1 MRPILVKSMF
11 VKFTAICML
20 LLGLAMTAY
29 SQVYVGGEL
38 TSDATY
44 FPANNPYI
52 VTQDLKIASGITLT
66 LLPGVELLFE
76 SGTGLISNGTLIAKG
91 TSDQK
96 IKFSS
101 RSEIPG
107 MGQWSGIAFNKAKS
121 SFDDSTYIS
130 GSIISYA
137 IISKA
142 NYSVTLDQYSTLL
155 IENSLIEQCAFGINI
170 LESGFNTIRN
180 CTIRQCN
187 FAIFMAKGY
196 YNSGNNIYG
205 NNIYGCNDVGVFIN
219 SDATHSQNNS
229 ISNNTIIAC
238 NIGLH
243 IGNYSNNGPGYNT
256 ISGNTFNGNKD
267 AVKLFQAYNSI
278 YNNYFVYNRNGII
291 CWQSKNNSITENLFS
306 HNTQYAI
313 TLTAGSSLN
322 SITYNSMNFNKGG
335 ALIKPDSS
343 NNSINNS
350 FVHNTVFNNTEF
362 SFQIKDSPQG
372 LLQFNNIGFN
382 GKFQSFKN
390 EADINLNAEY
400 CFWGTTL
407 ENELDSIIYD
417 KLDEPV
423 WGEVFYQPVLDHI
436 LITAPVPPPCKVK
449 KQLIGNSIFVSW
461 DTLQIADFGG
471 YKVYYGNN
479 NGVVFEHTLNNLSG
493 TSINMGIIPID
504 TPISITAFDAQA
516 DGKDDQTEGNESDFA
531 FAELYP
537 YAGPD
542 TAICTNVFYSIANST
557 ANNFTNLFWATS
569 GDGAFDNPQK
579 LHPVYVPGNHDY
591 ANGFVNL
598 SLIAY
603 NGSKQLID
611 AAHITFQT
619 APDVFAGNDTLIAN
633 DSTILL
639 ASATAYS
646 YGSILWT
653 SSGDGTFDSD
663 TINNPTYTP
672 GPGDINIGNV
682 TLTLTAFSFC
692 GNISDQIVI
701 SIVPGYSISGRVHS
715 GSGLAANSTLYLY
728 RESQSTLQPLRT
740 GLVLPDGHFDIK
752 SLFAGTYYLYAVP
765 NKKESQGYLPTY
777 YFNDIHWGNAYT
789 LTVNTNIFDLDLE
802 LAKGS
807 VELPKGDGSI
817 SGYCTTLPGSV
828 EKCSD
833 ITVLLYDREMKRIFD
848 WALVHEASSFRFAD
862 LPFGKY
868 TLVGEKAGAAFFHS
882 EIVVLSPIQP
892 DVENVELLCALSG
905 YKFTLPG
912 SISTEPLAEDIAVY
926 PNPAHDKLFI
936 TGLEENQIYTA
947 RFINIQGI
955 AQNYNAVQNGS
966 SEVAINIADL
976 KSGFYIVEVYKDK
989 DCVLRKKVIKV
1000 RF

>member
-1 MRPILVKSMF
+1 
-11 VKFTAICML
+11 
-20 LLGLAMTAY
+20 
-29 SQVYVGGEL
+29 YVGGEL

-52 VTQDLKIASGITLT
+52 VTQDLNIAVGITLT
-66 LLPGVELLFE
+66 ILPGVELLFE
-76 SGTGLISNGTLIAKG
+76 SGTGLISNGTLIALG

-96 IKFSS
+96 IKFSA
-101 RSEIPG
+101 RSENPA
-107 MGQWSGIAFNKAKS
+107 MGQWSGILFNKAKS

-130 GSIISYA
+130 GSVISHA

-142 NYSVTLDQYSTLL
+142 NYSITLDQYSTLL

-170 LESGFNTIRN
+170 LESGYNTIRN
-180 CTIRQCN
+180 CTIDQCN
-187 FAIFMAKGY
+187 FAIFIAKGY
-196 YNSGNNIYG
+196 YNAGNNIYG
-205 NNIYGCNDVGVFIN
+205 NTISKCNDVGVFIN
-219 SDATHSQNNS
+219 SDATHSQNNI
-229 ISNNTIIAC
+229 ISNNTITAC
-238 NIGLH
+238 SIGLH
-243 IGNYSNNGPGYNT
+243 IGNYSNHGPGYNT

-267 AVKLFQAYNSI
+267 AIKLFQAYSSVH
-278 YNNYFVYNRNGII
+278 NNYFMYNRNGII
-291 CWQSKNNSITENLFS
+291 GWQSKNNYITENLFS
-306 HNTQYAI
+306 RNTQNAI
-313 TLTAGSSLN
+313 TLTAGSSNN
-322 SITYNSMNFNKGG
+322 SISYNSMNFNKGG

-343 NNSINNS
+343 HKSTNNS
-350 FVHNTVFNNTEF
+350 FVHNTVFYNSEF

-382 GKFQSFKN
+382 GSFQSFKN
-390 EADINLNAEY
+390 EADSILNAEY
-400 CFWGTTL
+400 CFWGSTSEHT
-407 ENELDSIIYD
+407 LDSIIYD
-417 KLDEPV
+417 KLDEPSR
-423 WGEVFYQPVLDHI
+423 GEVFYQPLLDHI
-436 LITAPVPPPCKVK
+436 LITAPVPPPCHVK
-449 KQLIGNSIFVSW
+449 KQLIGNSVFVSW
-461 DTLQIADFGG
+461 DTLDITDFGG
-471 YKVYYGNN
+471 YKVYHGNN
-479 NGVVFEHTLNNLSG
+479 NGIVFEHSLNNLSG
-493 TSINMGIIPID
+493 TSIKMGNIPID
-504 TPISITAFDAQA
+504 TPIAVTAFDAQA
-516 DGKDDQTEGNESDFA
+516 DGKDDQTEGYESDFA
-531 FAELYP
+531 FAEVYP

-542 TAICTNVFYSIANST
+542 TAICTNAFYSIANST
-557 ANNFTNLFWATS
+557 ANNFTNLVWATT

-579 LHPVYVPGNHDY
+579 LHPVYLPGIQDY
-591 ANGFVNL
+591 ANGFANL
-598 SLIAY
+598 SLKADY
-603 NGSKQLID
+603 GLKPFID
-611 AAHITFQT
+611 SAHITFKK

-639 ASATAYS
+639 ASATAFS

-682 TLTLTAFSFC
+682 TLTITAFSFC

-728 RESQSTLQPLRT
+728 RESQSTLEPLRT

-777 YFNDIHWGNAYT
+777 YFNDVHWGNAYT

-848 WALVHEASSFRFAD
+848 WALVHEASSFRFGD

-868 TLVGEKAGAAFFHS
+868 TLVGEKAGATIFHS
-882 EIVVLSPIQP
+882 EVIVLSLTQP
-892 DVENVELLCALSG
+892 SVENVELLCASAG

-912 SISTEPLAEDIAVY
+912 SISTEPESGGIAFY
-926 PNPAHDKLFI
+926 PNPATDRLFI
-936 TGLEENQIYTA
+936 GGLDENQNYTV

-955 AQNYNAVQNGS
+955 AQNYIAVRNGS
-966 SEVAINIADL
+966 DEVAVNIAGL
-976 KSGFYIVEVYKDK
+976 KAGFYMVEIYKDQE
-989 DCVLRKKVIKV
+989 CILRSKIVKK
-1000 RF
+1000 